1 MDGQLLRQ
9 WCQETGVVGRGFAD
23 VFEGRTRSGEGG
35 ERGLV
40 VLPRRKLRVRICC
53 RYCIEH

>member
-9 WCQETGVVGRGFAD
+9 WCQETDVVGRGSAD
-23 VFEGRTRSGEGG
+23 VSEGRMGSGEGG

-40 VLPRRKLRVRICC
+40 VLPRRKLRDRIRCRCC
-53 RYCIEH
+53 TEH

>member
-9 WCQETGVVGRGFAD
+9 WCRETGVVGRGFAD
-23 VFEGRTRSGEGG
+23 VSEGRTRSGEGG

-40 VLPRRKLRVRICC
+40 VLPKRKLRDRIRC
-53 RYCIEH
+53 RYCTVH